1 LEAEDGTERDVS
13 GNSNSKDDDGST
25 KDNHRDSSQ
34 ATALKSKAIHRAM
47 NRTTKKHSLDN
58 GAAFLHASLNALQNP
73 EAPLKSL
80 YPPLL
85 LKFVPTFLEGKSE
98 IKDES
103 ITNSSA
109 LARFTIFTAEA
120 DLDSTLPAMQKL
132 LS

>member
-1 LEAEDGTERDVS
+1 
-13 GNSNSKDDDGST
+13 
-25 KDNHRDSSQ
+25 
-34 ATALKSKAIHRAM
+34 M

-80 YPPLL
+80 YLPLL